1 MVQAENFRVS
11 EYDAFGPWIYKITEK
26 NPMPSL
32 FQPYYKED
40 ENCLMLIKIP
50 RDIERRKAKPDM
62 DLYDYVIGMY
72 EDYGCILKRNEDKV
86 EEIRFYYNEVESI
99 ENHRSLLL
107 GKLSIH
113 LKNNTLIIPYNAV
126 SIEIIFELIKII
138 RDRYVS
144 KTYEINSE
152 FSRYENVEIEDLY
165 KNLIKDR
172 ESHGDVF
179 PIQVFQPAINL
190 NDNNVK
196 LGQKILGFIREKLL
210 LATIHLLND
219 REVLIINRG
228 KLINLGK
235 KPVNSYNF
243 IYMPIEKI
251 DKIKFEECKEYNNI
265 QTVFIETKV
274 SKFMCYFDEKNEKL
288 IKFYERIINTKN
300 NII

>member
-11 EYDAFGPWIYKITEK
+11 EYDAFGPLIYNITEK
-26 NPMPSL
+26 NPIPSL
-32 FQPYYKED
+32 FQPYYKEH

-72 EDYGCILKRNEDKV
+72 EDYGCILNRNEDKV

-113 LKNNTLIIPYNAV
+113 LKDNTLIIPYNAV

-138 RDRYVS
+138 RDKYVS
-144 KTYEINSE
+144 NTYEIKSE
-152 FSRYENVEIEDLY
+152 FSIDENVEIEDLY

-179 PIQVFQPAINL
+179 PIKIFQSAINL

-210 LATIHLLND
+210 LSTIHLLNH
-219 REVLIINRG
+219 RELLIINRG
-228 KLINLGK
+228 KLINFGK

-243 IYMPIEKI
+243 IYIPIEKI
-251 DKIKFEECKEYNNI
+251 DKIKIEECKEYNNI
-265 QTVFIETKV
+265 QMVIIETNIN
-274 SKFMCYFDEKNEKL
+274 KFKCYFDERNEKL
-288 IKFYERIINTKN
+288 IKFYEKIIDIKSNK
-300 NII
+300 